1 MGERI
6 ERLFLV
12 VEMALVSPPHRFRLF
27 VVKKSGR
34 HSLSD
39 LFTSEPFNG
48 AWLNSFTEE
57 LHRGRLSQKVLVSI
71 VPSFSGSVVNLIES
85 HLLSSSPVGHFETL
99 EKGPWSS
106 VEGDIFDSVSQSRG
120 VEVLSVNVV
129 HVVRFLM
136 ELLVIE
142 SVNSNTDFSGLL
154 DMESVGDEGEVG
166 VHKSHELGDALLNGT
181 SGVEEHFNPSKRYE

>member
-1 MGERI
+1 M
-6 ERLFLV
+6 
-12 VEMALVSPPHRFRLF
+12 
-27 VVKKSGR
+27 
-34 HSLSD
+34 
-39 LFTSEPFNG
+39 
-48 AWLNSFTEE
+48 
-57 LHRGRLSQKVLVSI
+57 SI

-129 HVVRFLM
+129 HVVRLLM

-166 VHKSHELGDALLNGT
+166 VHKSHELGDALLNGA